1 MKHEW
6 HFLLSSICCT
16 LCFIFPFFLQCHFT
30 AVMNISG
37 FLYIVKLVLLAQL
50 ESDRGKYK
58 IKTRLVCQKGGLS
71 GVMLLSLVVCWA
83 DTVSVNCGG
92 ARDEQKKTTYCMFFL
107 HWDYTVILVP
117 VPKVTD
123 LECVCG
129 FFQWLHIAAVHV
141 GKWNWHHL
149 CREANDCLHS

>member
-83 DTVSVNCGG
+83 DTVSVNWGG
-92 ARDEQKKTTYCMFFL
+92 ARDEQKKDHLLHVFFTL
-107 HWDYTVILVP
+107 GLYGYSSSCAKSDRPWM
-117 VPKVTD
+117 
-123 LECVCG
+123 CVW